1 MPSTWLRK
9 SSKLPYHQPSLMA
22 ELTTALAKTPVNSI
36 PTIPPT
42 PWHGNTSRVSSMVER
57 DFQCTNI
64 LDTTLAISPINIIWG
79 IPTKPA
85 AGVMATM
92 PTTAPIHNP
101 SAEGLR
107 TIGVTTRN
115 QSKPDDAVAGFDNE
129 TSDIQETIHIS
140 Y

>member
-64 LDTTLAISPINIIWG
+64 LDTTLAISPRSEEHTSELQSLMRNSYAVFCLK
-79 IPTKPA
+79 TKNTP
-85 AGVMATM
+85 
-92 PTTAPIHNP
+92 
-101 SAEGLR
+101 
-107 TIGVTTRN
+107 
-115 QSKPDDAVAGFDNE
+115 
-129 TSDIQETIHIS
+129 
-140 Y
+140 